1 MTRENPTF
9 RDSLPMQYGIPI
21 LFMAACALGLFFL
34 GDQPSLIVMKTAAVP
49 LYFLASRGLCAIFT
63 SEASRTP
70 WTPVYIE
77 RQFVESL
84 VFVCWLTIFLW
95 RPDLSAT
102 RIVLIFLLGTVAMTL
117 VRVLLD
123 AFSFKRKAPR

>member
-1 MTRENPTF
+1 MARENPTF

-21 LFMAACALGLFFL
+21 LFMTACALGLFFL
-34 GDQPSLIVMKTAAVP
+34 DDQPSLIVMKTAAVP
-49 LYFLASRGLCAIFT
+49 LYFLASRGLGAIFT

>member
-1 MTRENPTF
+1 MANDRSIF

-21 LFMAACALGLFFL
+21 LFMAACAIGLFLL
-34 GDQPSLIVMKTAAVP
+34 GDRPSLIVIKTAAVP
-49 LYFLASRGLCAIFT
+49 LYFLASRGLGAIFT

-117 VRVLLD
+117 ARVLLD
-123 AFSFKRKAPR
+123 AFSVKRNAPR